1 MVLLLVGFPGSVY
14 AEVISLSCNCKLE
27 EHGNIREAMEINND
41 GVKQKP
47 CKHSLSVVLD
57 TDNETIEGRSKDS
70 ITEVTDRF
78 YLSIDESEKLQV
90 GQFLDRY
97 TGEYRHQ
104 VIMDFITLESGE
116 RIGMLSTTFY
126 YDCKKTDKLF

>member
-1 MVLLLVGFPGSVY
+1 
-14 AEVISLSCNCKLE
+14 
-27 EHGNIREAMEINND
+27 MEINND
-41 GVKQKP
+41 GIEQKP

-57 TDNETIEGRSKDS
+57 TDNETIEGRSKGS

-90 GQFLDRY
+90 AQFLDRY

-104 VIMDFITLESGE
+104 VIMDFITLESGK
-116 RIGMLSTTFY
+116 RIGMLNTTFY